1 MGHPTFERLPNICLA
16 DRNDEILASRRA
28 LPIQR
33 SQIAFALGA
42 LRGVF
47 NTVIPNVFQ
56 SSVQI
61 AGVDM
66 IPIVDDESISVVSND
81 AFSKLL

>member
-1 MGHPTFERLPNICLA
+1 MCASVIGMMKSGH
-16 DRNDEILASRRA
+16 SRRA

-47 NTVIPNVFQ
+47 KTL
-56 SSVQI
+56 SSN
-61 AGVDM
+61 APGVNG
-66 IPIVDDESISVVSND
+66 PPHLFLSASR
-81 AFSKLL
+81 